1 MTKVTLPDKPPRRWW
16 WWWLWALALVISSTH
31 TKRPSSAT
39 FELVFVSLFL
49 PNLLSN
55 AFPSPS
61 TRRGISFTLSTTL
74 NWTCNWVNRAGN
86 AFAFSTR
93 GYHHRY
99 VYPSRGRLS
108 SSLMMSRLAYLASSR
123 LVHYICTIR
132 NVCAEAWA
140 QFGYPILAALSL
152 WIVYSLAKGMSGPE
166 SHAYFYISLIA
177 LMRNKLYLLYMNIY
191 ILKRK
196 RINIKIKTYQE
207 KKVS

>member
-16 WWWLWALALVISSTH
+16 WWWQWWLWALALVISSTH

-55 AFPSPS
+55 AFPSPQTLPS
-61 TRRGISFTLSTTL
+61 ISFTLSTTL

-108 SSLMMSRLAYLASSR
+108 SSLMMSRLAPPRRVSSIIFARFVMSVQRPELSSVTQYWRHYLYG
-123 LVHYICTIR
+123 LFTH
-132 NVCAEAWA
+132 
-140 QFGYPILAALSL
+140 
-152 WIVYSLAKGMSGPE
+152 
-166 SHAYFYISLIA
+166 
-177 LMRNKLYLLYMNIY
+177 
-191 ILKRK
+191 
-196 RINIKIKTYQE
+196 
-207 KKVS
+207 